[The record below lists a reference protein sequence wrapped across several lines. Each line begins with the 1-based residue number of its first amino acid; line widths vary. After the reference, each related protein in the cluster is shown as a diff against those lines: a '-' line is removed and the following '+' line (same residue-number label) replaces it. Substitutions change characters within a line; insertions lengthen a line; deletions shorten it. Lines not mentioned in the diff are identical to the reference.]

1 MAECPSLDF
10 LVKESLKQWGQR
22 PPGLKMRRRGRSV
35 WLRGRPCDDTKGS
48 HPFLKL
54 PGSTRLRTLPDGLWL
69 NFGGTVGEPFVDIF
83 AIEACSTTQNLL
95 DKRSRFAPS
104 THSLVAV
111 CPVPWM
117 LAPVMDGDTTPRWQA
132 IDGVPPALEQAI
144 DLVGRWPEA
153 ADQWPRIIHTIQCFT
168 DAERPGARLY
178 SASHSV
184 GSRTGVIGLTPH
196 CPLATAQALVHEMAH
211 TKLRAM
217 GVDNE
222 NAIRIVTN
230 PPREMFFSPVV
241 GEERPMTAVLHAQY
255 SFIHVLQLDIL
266 MLETEPDEQTRSHIH
281 RLIARNVPRMDAGR
295 DIVARFMRMD
305 RDGEDFMAAF
315 LGWTGEVLKRGH
327 ELLRSDAE

>member
-1 MAECPSLDF
+1 MTRIDWARMA
-10 LVKESLKQWGQR
+10 R
-22 PPGLKMRRRGRSV
+22 PQ
-35 WLRGRPCDDTKGS
+35 
-48 HPFLKL
+48 
-54 PGSTRLRTLPDGLWL
+54 PDGYDTRMALSLIESESTPWRARGFRRPAP
-69 NFGGTVGEPFVDIF
+69 NGGPGIAGGTVALSAAEP
-83 AIEACSTTQNLL
+83 LL
-95 DKRSRFAPS
+95 P
-104 THSLVAV
+104 
-111 CPVPWM
+111 P
-117 LAPVMDGDTTPRWQA
+117 PRWQA

-255 SFIHVLQLDIL
+255 SFIHVLQLDTL

-315 LGWTGEVLKRGH
+315 LGWTEEVLKRGH
-327 ELLRSDAE
+327 ELLRSDAV